1 MELCGHQ
8 KIAIVG
14 SGGSGKSWLASRIA
28 EITGYRLYHLDKEF
42 WQPGWVMLP
51 REEQVVRQQAMIA
64 DDRWIID
71 GNYDSSMELRFAAA
85 DLVIFLDL
93 GRVACLV
100 AAARR
105 TGKARPDLPDYLV
118 EPRAFSRDFFDFARW
133 IWGFPNTGRKAIL
146 DLHQKFPGTN
156 FLRLKSR
163 QEVNRLV
170 AQWRPA

>member
-64 DDRWIID
+64 GDRWIID
-71 GNYDSSMELRFAAA
+71 GNYEHLMASRFAAA
-85 DLVIFLDL
+85 DLVIFLDINRFTCVFSAL
-93 GRVACLV
+93 
-100 AAARR
+100 RR
-105 TGKARPDLPDYLV
+105 AGKKRDDLPDFLE
-118 EPRAFSRDFFDFARW
+118 EPGLFSRDTWQFIKW
-133 IWGFPNTGRKAIL
+133 IWYYPKDGRANVL
-146 DLHQKFPGTN
+146 TLHAEHP
-156 FLRLKSR
+156 
-163 QEVNRLV
+163 EVEFWRIRTRRAAQRLV
-170 AQWRPA
+170 Y